1 MEKFESFVL
10 ALKMHLSVYLPMK
23 NVPLYVFNYDVKY
36 PPLIWHNILNYILNI
51 INIFS
56 TFTFIGLI
64 LLILL
69 GLIKKR
75 GKVQEKFFP
84 TRIVAVIP
92 AHNEEDSIALVIN
105 SAVNAGFDKVYL
117 IGDACT
123 DNTVNI
129 AKELGVEVIEVNAR
143 SKSKALNWALPQ
155 IIEKEG
161 VNAFFMFFDAGN
173 VFDKDFLKK
182 ALPYIKAYPIIQFR
196 TRNANYTHWVSR
208 MFVIMSAFFFKIQIA
223 LNNLGL
229 SAILSGFGWGAYGWV
244 LKEFP
249 YEVKSITDDF
259 EYTVRVKYN
268 VQYVDCISVYDEK
281 PESFI
286 VSFKQRL
293 RWTRGYFYLLFTDIK
308 SFRNKPYLILL
319 PLSFVLWLIS
329 IFVLILDWNI
339 LTVVSSFAINSIMFF
354 VTLDKIDFK
363 MIKFYDIFTFFFFNA
378 TNIIVILIALFTF
391 FNTKWFRT
399 PHTGKVEKGL
409 HNLNI

>member
-1 MEKFESFVL
+1 
-10 ALKMHLSVYLPMK
+10 MHLSVYLPMK
-23 NVPLYVFNYDVKY
+23 NVPLYVFNYNVKY
-36 PPLIWHNILNYILNI
+36 PPLIWHSILNNILNI

-143 SKSKALNWALPQ
+143 SKPKALNWALPQ

-161 VNAFFMFFDAGN
+161 INAFFMFFDAGN

-293 RWTRGYFYLLFTDIK
+293 RWIRGYFYLLFTDIK

-339 LTVVSSFAINSIMFF
+339 LTVVSSFVVNSIMFF

-391 FNTKWFRT
+391 FDTKWFKT
-399 PHTGKVEKGL
+399 PHAGKVEKGL

>member
-1 MEKFESFVL
+1 
-10 ALKMHLSVYLPMK
+10 
-23 NVPLYVFNYDVKY
+23 
-36 PPLIWHNILNYILNI
+36 
-51 INIFS
+51 
-56 TFTFIGLI
+56 
-64 LLILL
+64 
-69 GLIKKR
+69 
-75 GKVQEKFFP
+75 
-84 TRIVAVIP
+84 
-92 AHNEEDSIALVIN
+92 
-105 SAVNAGFDKVYL
+105 
-117 IGDACT
+117 
-123 DNTVNI
+123 
-129 AKELGVEVIEVNAR
+129 
-143 SKSKALNWALPQ
+143 
-155 IIEKEG
+155 
-161 VNAFFMFFDAGN
+161 MFFDAGN

-293 RWTRGYFYLLFTDIK
+293 RWIRGYFYLLFTDIK

-339 LTVVSSFAINSIMFF
+339 LTVVSSFVVNSIMFF